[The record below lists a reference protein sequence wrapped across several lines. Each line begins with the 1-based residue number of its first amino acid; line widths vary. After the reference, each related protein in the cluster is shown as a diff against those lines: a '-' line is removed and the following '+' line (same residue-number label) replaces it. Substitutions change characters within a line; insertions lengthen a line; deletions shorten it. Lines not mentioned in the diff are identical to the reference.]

1 MLYYPNVT
9 FYILLFWYAF
19 YFVSV
24 LDFSYLQPSN
34 KYHMYIYI
42 ILSYTIN
49 MVIFVDYQKQA
60 IYGYCQ

>member
-9 FYILLFWYAF
+9 FYILLFCYAF

-42 ILSYTIN
+42 ILSYN
-49 MVIFVDYQKQA
+49 N
-60 IYGYCQ
+60 IYIYTVY